1 MPSSKQSRTAA
12 LPAHLQELMRKRLAG
27 KAERADTIP
36 PAERT
41 GAPLLLSFAQQRL
54 WFLHEFQPG
63 GAEYNSALALR
74 LRGPLDV
81 TKLAEAVSALVA
93 RHESLRTTFDEVD
106 GRGVQITHPHQD
118 VTLATARTDE
128 DQLPELLAA
137 EYARPF
143 DLRRGPLFRAT
154 LFELGAQDHVL
165 LLAAHHIVID
175 GWSMGVLGGE
185 LAASYAGETE
195 LPELPIQYADFAVW
209 QRNRLA
215 GEALDKELAH
225 WTARLSGV
233 EPLAL
238 PTDRP
243 RPAVRTTA
251 GARHEFAFPAEVSA
265 RFAELARADETT
277 LYTAIVAAT
286 QLLFARYSGQRDIA
300 IGTVTA
306 GRNRPELAKLV
317 GFFVNTVV
325 LRSTMDEQR
334 SFRELLA
341 AVKDTVLD
349 AFAHDEA
356 PFDRLVDAVGGERDL
371 SRNPLF
377 DVMVLLQNAQ
387 GETPQFAGLEA
398 EPISLTRSTA
408 NFDITAEFEE
418 GPDGLAGV
426 FEYNTD
432 LFEASTIERMTGHLV
447 RLVTEVVA
455 HPDRPLRELSLL
467 SGDERHQLLVEW
479 NDTATE
485 LPTGTVP
492 ALFAEQVR
500 LDPAAVALVTDH
512 GTVTRGELA
521 ERANRLAHRLIALG
535 VRPEQRVSVLVERSV
550 ELAVAELAVLIAG
563 AAYVPLDQRAPA
575 DRLRMVLTEAH
586 AEVLLTDQTWY
597 ATATDVHSGH
607 IELVDGDYTAHS
619 ATPPAVP
626 VDPANLAY
634 VMFTSG
640 STGRPKGVAVC
651 HRDIVALVR
660 EHRFEGGHER
670 VLLHSPSAFD
680 ASTYELW
687 VPLLSGGQTVIAPPG
702 DVDADLIRQMIG
714 ERGVTGMFLT
724 AGLFRLVA
732 QEDPG
737 CFAGARE
744 VWTGGDVVPAAAV
757 RRVLAA
763 CEGLRLSDAYGP
775 TEATTYAT
783 LHQMS
788 TVDSVPDTVP
798 IGRPLDNMRVYVL
811 DAHLNPQPVGIPGE
825 LYLAGEGLARGYL
838 DRPGLT
844 ASSFLADPF
853 GAPGTRMYRTGDTVR
868 WNGNGDL
875 EFLGRAD
882 DQVKLRGFRIEL
894 GEIEAALTAHESVTE
909 AVVVVRTD
917 NGQKRLVA
925 YLVGTDL
932 PDLREHLRAGL
943 PEYMVPSAFVE
954 LPALPLTANG
964 KIDRRALPA
973 PEAEATSR
981 EYVAPVTETERVL
994 AEVWAEVLGVERVGL
1009 RDNFF
1014 SLGGDSILSIQVV
1027 SRARRAGLRLSS
1039 KDVFLHQSIAEL
1051 VSAVPNLAA
1060 AEETPVEIIEGPAP
1074 LTPIQRW
1081 FFAEHGAQPHFSMSM
1096 TLELARDTD
1105 ATALGQAI
1113 EALVRHHD
1121 SLRLRF
1127 ALVDG
1132 QWQQDTVETEP
1143 QPVFR
1148 VVDVSTVDDQQGAMD
1163 AEALTVQTDLHPGSG
1178 PLLGAV
1184 LFTLGQDRA
1193 PQLFLAVHHLVVDGV
1208 SWRILLGDLESG
1220 YRQAKAGQPI
1230 TLDPVSTPFTHWSH
1244 KLIEHVTAGGL
1255 DADLAYWTGQL
1266 GAVEADLPIDRP
1278 GANTVASTKSVSVR
1292 LDEATTRALL
1302 QDVPEVYR
1310 TQVNDVLLSALG
1322 HVLAEWSG
1330 RSGALLAMEGHGREE
1345 ILDGIDLSRSVG
1357 WFTSQFPLAL
1367 TLPAEH
1373 DWGVVLKSVKEQLR
1387 AVPHRGLS
1395 YGALRYL
1402 TPDSPLADG
1411 PTPRISFN
1419 YHGQWDSGTANPQH
1433 LVQGRATPLGRDQA
1447 AEETRTHLI
1456 DIAGLVDGGELEL
1469 TWLYSANVHEE
1480 RTIRDLAERMM
1491 DALRGITEHC
1501 ATPGAG
1507 GRTPSDFPL
1516 AGLDQSTVDRLAGD
1530 GREVEDVYPLTPLQA
1545 GMLFHSLVDADRGA
1559 YFDQAR
1565 MDLAG
1570 VTDVDAL
1577 ARAWQLVVDRTP
1589 ILRSALVWEGVPQPL
1604 QVVHRQVPL
1613 PIARHDLRALSEV
1626 DRARELDRIVA
1637 ADRAA
1642 AIDLTAPPLLR
1653 LTLARTGAD
1662 EVVLVWSFHH
1672 ILLDGWSLGQVFAEV
1687 CTQYAGQITGA
1698 APELPARRPFR
1709 DYLQWLDQQDPA
1721 AAEAHWRSVLA
1732 GFTSPT
1738 PLPVDRQPG
1747 PNHAAESAELLELE
1761 LSAEQSATL
1770 SALAKAN
1777 GLTVNTLVQGAWALL
1792 LSRYSGQRD
1801 IVFGTTVSGRP
1812 AELPGVESMVGL
1824 FINTV
1829 PTRVDVHSGQDLLSW
1844 LRALQAGQT
1853 ESRRFDF
1860 VSLAQLRSYSDLPGG
1875 STLFDSIVV
1884 FENYPFDDKAVD
1896 ETGLRIRSVKAVDT
1910 TSFPLTL
1917 SAYLLDRLKFEL
1929 SYDPQLFDPAT
1940 AKDIADR
1947 LALLLTEFGS
1957 APDRPVGQVPWLT
1970 EQERTTTLRRWND
1983 TALVTN
1989 GQLYPESFQTR
2000 AEEFPGRTALVFGDT
2015 RYTFA
2020 ELNARANRLAHHLI
2034 GLGAGPERL
2043 VALRMSRTAEF
2054 VVALLA
2060 VLKTGAA
2067 YLPVDPDQP
2076 VDRIEFLLSD
2086 ANPVLVLTDDLL
2098 AATDLTG
2105 RPETDPGVRI
2115 DPASPAY
2122 VIYTS
2127 GSTGRPKGVLI
2138 EHRQL
2143 ANLLHDHAAEL
2154 FYPETGGQP
2163 ARIALTAVFS
2173 FDTSWEGLLGM
2184 ACGHELHL
2192 IDEDTRLD
2200 PRALVDYVAANRID
2214 FLDLTPSYVQQLLP
2228 AGLLTDPRHRPRVLM
2243 LGGEATGA
2251 ALWRELAAA
2260 PETTSYNYYGPTEC
2274 AVDAVYCRL
2283 DAAAGPVIGRPGRN
2297 LQAYVLDSGLN
2308 PVPVGV
2314 PGELYVAGEQV
2325 ARGYLNRPGLT
2336 ADRFVANPFG
2346 APGSRMYA
2354 TGDRV
2359 RWTADGLLDYLGRT
2373 DDQIKIRGFR
2383 IEPGEI
2389 ESVLAGA
2396 DWAAEVAVVA
2406 RENRLVAYLVPAE
2419 RARIP
2424 SVTDLRAFVGA
2435 RLPDYMVPAAFVT
2448 LDALPLTRNGKLDR
2462 RALPAPEYTAAEH
2475 VAPRTENERQVAE
2488 IWAEVLGLPKVG
2500 VTDNFFELG
2509 GDSILSI
2516 RVISR
2521 LRALFGPEVAPR
2533 AVFTSP
2539 TVADLVRVLPTDGS
2553 TVDSG
2558 IPVQPRDGALPLSFA
2573 QQRLWFLDQFEPG
2586 GLEYLS
2592 PIVLRLTGELD
2603 TDRLRAALT
2612 RLVERHEPLRTTYTT
2627 VDGQGRQLIQPPHQ
2641 VDLPVVDLDP
2651 ADLDAALLAE
2661 AGTPFDLAAGPVLR
2675 ARLYRLGRQEHVL
2688 LVLVHHIATDGWSTG
2703 VLTAELDAA
2712 YTGAELPP
2720 LPVQYADFAAWQ
2732 REQLTGEVLQSQL
2745 DFWRSRLDGVEPLNL
2760 PTDRPRP
2767 PVQTRN
2773 GAYAE
2778 RLLPAE
2784 VTGTLTGLGRQHGG
2798 TLFTTLVAATQLL
2811 LHRWSG
2817 QSDIALGTVTSGREQ
2832 AELDRLV
2839 GFFVNTVVLRSTV
2852 DGRESVTGFLGQ
2864 VRDTVLD
2871 AFAHQDL
2878 PFERVV
2884 DELQPARDTSRT
2896 PLCQAMIVL
2905 QNTPDQQP
2913 RLGELAVTEL
2923 PMPVVAAS
2931 FDLLFQFVATPEGLH
2946 LAVNYNTDLF
2956 DPATADR
2963 LAEHLGRLLTALG
2976 RDTEARLADLP
2987 LLGPAERRRIL
2998 TEWNNTGQE
3007 AATDTIPD
3015 RFAAQV
3021 WANPQATAVIAGA
3034 DRLSYATLDT
3044 RANRLAQRLRTAGVG
3059 VETPVALLMDR
3070 SADLVV
3076 AVLAVL
3082 KAGGAYVPLDTRAP
3096 QDRLR
3101 TILAATGA
3109 PVLIT
3114 DGGWEKTGHAVH
3126 SGQILRA
3133 DQPGEVPLRAA
3144 PIVHPDNLAYAM
3156 HTSGSTGVPKGVAIR
3171 HRDVVA
3177 LAADRRFQDGHE
3189 RVLLH
3194 SPTAFD
3200 ASTYE
3205 LWVPLLNGGTVV
3217 VAAPGD
3223 VDAAAIRDYQVTGL
3237 WLTAGLFRLAAQEDP
3252 GCFTGVREVWTGGD
3266 VVPAEAVRRVL
3277 AACPGL
3283 TVVDGYGPTET
3294 TTFATTHRMSTVDS
3308 VPPVIPIGGPLD
3320 GMRAYVLDAQLQ
3332 PVPVGVPGQLHL
3344 AGAGLARGYL
3354 NRPGQTAEVFLAN
3367 PFGEPG
3373 SRMYA
3378 TGDQVRWLPDGVL
3391 QFLGRIDNQVKLRG
3405 FRIELGEIEAA
3416 LLRHEQISEALV
3428 EVRTD
3433 QGRKR
3438 LVAYTVGSADDL
3450 RPFLAGQLPDYM
3462 VPAAFVALERF
3473 PVTANGKVDRRAL
3486 PAPDIEATGRIAPR
3500 TPVERQ
3506 LAAVWAEV
3514 LGVAEV
3520 GVTDNF
3526 FGLGGDSILSI
3537 QVVSRARQA
3546 GLRLS
3551 SKDIFLHQTIAEL
3564 APVVR
3569 TEDTARTRVELTGP
3583 SALGPIQRWFFTTEP
3598 AHRHH
3603 FTMSM
3608 HLELAPDTDPAAL
3621 RAALT
3626 AVVEHHEALRIRFS
3640 EHNGEWRQDVGESGE
3655 FFSSHDPATLA
3666 EAAAEAQANFDLE
3679 RGPLFRALLFG
3690 ADRLF
3695 LVVHHLVM
3703 DGVSWR
3709 VLLGDLD
3716 TAYRQAVAGQPIR
3729 LDPVGTGFREWTH
3742 LLAEHTAGGGFDA
3755 DLAHWTALSTVDAE
3769 LPVDRDGENTTESTR
3784 TVSVQLDRATT
3795 DALLHQVPD
3804 VYRTQVNDVLLS
3816 ALGAAL
3822 TGWTGRDR
3830 VLVALEGHGREE
3842 ILDGV
3847 DLSRTVGWF
3856 TTQFPVPLGADGD
3869 WGRVLKTVKERLR
3882 AVPHRGLSYEALR
3895 RLRADSPLAADPDP
3909 LISFNYHGQFEVAG
3923 AGDGLVRGQG
3933 ESLGSDSAP
3942 ESARAYLVDV
3952 VGAVTGGE
3960 LHLSWQYSANIHQEQ
3975 TIRAVAERM
3984 TAALQEIVAHC
3995 ATPGAGGRT
4004 PSDFPLAGLDQSTVD
4019 RLAGDGR
4026 EVEDI
4031 YPLTPLQAG
4040 MLFHSLVDTE
4050 GGAYVDQAR
4059 LRLTGVSD
4067 PRALGQAW
4075 QRVVDRTPVLRS
4087 HLEWQGLDQPVQV
4100 VHRRIELPVEY
4111 FDWRALSEEDT
4122 RTELDRLLAEDLAAG
4137 VDVTKAPLLRLMIAR
4152 LGADEVLLVWTSHHV
4167 LLDGWSTSAVFAEV
4181 SEQYA
4186 AITGGREPELSP
4198 RRPFREYL
4206 QWLAGQDLAAA
4217 EEFWRQALSGVDSAT
4232 ALPFDRQPLEAH
4244 RAEST
4249 GELAHHL
4256 STEESARLHEV
4267 AKRNGLTVNT
4277 LVQGVWA
4284 LLLSRHSGQRDIVF
4298 GSIVSGRPAEL
4309 PGVESMVGMFINTV
4323 PTRVRVAPERPL
4335 LPWLRELQA
4344 EQSEARRFDFVS
4356 LNQVQ
4361 GWSEIQGNLFD
4372 SIVVFENYPLGD
4384 DSLDGAPKVGQ
4395 VDMVD
4400 TTTLPLALAA
4410 FLDERLRLE
4419 LSYDP
4424 RLFDEATV
4432 RRLLDQTAL
4441 LLTELAARPERTLA
4455 ELPWLST
4462 QDRQLVLREWN
4473 DTAGELPSAT
4483 FPAMFEAQVRRTPQ
4497 DLALVSGDTRITF
4510 DELNTRANRLARQLV
4525 VQGAGPERIVA
4536 VALPRTADLVVAVL
4550 AVWKAGAVYLP
4561 VDPQLPPE
4569 RIDTLLADA
4578 RPAVTLTE
4586 QLYHSAEFTAATA
4599 IQDGHDLDS
4608 PLRMDNAAYV
4618 IYTSGSTGRPKGV
4631 SVEHHSLV
4639 NLLLNHRADFVAAAG
4654 GRLRVATTAVFSFDT
4669 SLEGLVLLAD
4679 GHELHLVADEVRLDP
4694 RALVDYVRTERIDF
4708 LDLTPSYVQQLIPA
4722 GLLAGKHKPKV
4733 LMLGGEALGE
4743 ALWTELSGAETAGY
4757 NFYGPTECTVDA
4769 LSCKVEGE
4777 RPVIG
4782 RPLRNLQAYV
4792 LDPALQPV
4800 PVGVAGQLYL
4810 AGEQVARGYLHRPGL
4825 TADRF
4830 LANPFGGP
4838 GSRMYATGD
4847 LVRWRADGNIEF
4859 LGRTDE
4865 QVKIRGFR
4873 IEPGEIE
4880 AALTALPAVTAAAV
4894 IAREDQPG
4902 VQRLVAYLVG
4912 QEVPAAELRAEL
4924 GRTLPEY
4931 MVPAAFVNL
4940 DALPLTRNGKLDRRA
4955 LPAPEYTS
4963 ADTEYLAPRT
4973 ATEAAIARVWA
4984 EVLGAERVG
4993 ARDNFFEL
5001 GGDSI
5006 LSIKAVS
5013 RLGAELGTDVSP
5025 RLVFSHP
5032 TVERL
5037 AAVVGTETRERIPA
5051 VPRTGAL
5058 PLSFAQQRLWFL
5070 DEFEP
5075 DSAAYISPTALSL
5088 DGELDLPALRTAL
5101 TGLIGRHE
5109 SLRTTFSSVDGRGVQ
5124 VVHEPAEAELDL
5136 VDLTA
5141 DPDALTALLQ
5151 QEAARPF
5158 NLRHGPLLRAKLF
5171 RLAADRH
5178 VLSLMLHHIVTD
5190 GWSTGVLLGELGEL
5204 YRAAVLGEQPE
5215 LPALPI
5221 QYADFAVWE
5230 RANLAGAA
5238 LTEQLTYWQSTLDG
5252 AVPLELP
5259 TDRPRPPVRTSTG
5272 AEHELA
5278 IPVEVTSAL
5287 RELGRTHGGT
5297 LFTTLL
5303 AATQLVLHRWS
5314 GQDDISVG
5322 TVVSGRERP
5331 ELERLIGFFVNT
5343 LVLRSTV
5350 DGQRSFTE
5358 FLGQVR
5364 ETVLGAFAHQEVPF
5378 ERVVDH
5384 LQPER
5389 DTSRT
5394 PLFQAMV
5401 VLQNT
5406 PHSGIDLPGL
5416 AVDNVPLPLVNASF
5430 DLTVEFV
5437 EHEGGLHTAIT
5448 YNADLFDPG
5457 TIARFGEHL
5466 GVLLAG
5472 IAEDPARPVAELP
5485 LLSEAERDRLRWDWN
5500 DTDHPV
5506 APATLAELIEVQV
5519 QRTPDA
5525 PAVISPQGTVSF
5537 AELNARANRLARFL
5551 VQRGAGPE
5559 RIVALALPRSAEII
5573 MAELAV
5579 LKAGAAFLPVDP
5591 AYPAE
5596 RIEFML
5602 ADADPVLVI
5611 DEDFLAAT
5619 QSTVDACPAA
5629 NLPNTVALS
5638 NAAYVIYTSGSTGK
5652 PKGVLVSHRG
5662 LAGFSAAEI
5671 DRFEVRPG
5679 DRVLEFASPSFDASV
5694 LELCLA
5700 LPAGAALVVP
5710 PPGPLLG
5717 QQLADV
5723 LREQRVTHA
5732 LIPPAALA
5740 TVPEA
5745 ELPELRTLVVGGDAC
5760 SADLVA
5766 RWAPGRRMINAYGP
5780 TESTVVATWSEPL
5793 VPGGIPPIGKPI
5805 WNTRVHVLDQ
5815 RLREVPI
5822 GVPGELYVAG
5832 DGLARGYLNRAG
5844 LTADR
5849 FLANPFGPIG
5859 SRMYRTGDVVRWT
5872 ADGQLEFIG
5881 RADDQVKIRGFR
5893 IELGEVESVLLRHPY
5908 LAEAVAEVHVDGSRK
5923 RLVAYVV
5930 PAGGQVSALELREF
5944 AAATLPDYMVPSS
5957 ITVLDRLPLSPNG
5970 KVDRKALPAPEY
5982 APELTAAYR
5991 APETPAEKAL
6001 AEIWA
6006 EVLGLARVGTSDNFF
6021 ELGGDSILTIQVV
6034 SRAHKAGYAFT
6045 TKDLFGNQTIG
6056 ALAKVAT
6063 EIEAGQAGQ
6072 APAVGAVPLT
6082 PIQDWFFG
6090 AYQANPHHFNQSAL
6104 VELDHTADPAALD
6117 NALQALVEHH
6127 DALRMLFEQVD
6138 GQWHQYNPPFTPG
6151 EILRRHDLSTVDPSE
6166 RRAAMERVADEVHA
6180 SFNLGE
6186 SPQLKAVLFDC
6197 GPARPHLFLA
6207 VHHAVV
6213 DGVSWRVLLDD
6224 LETAYQQAARGA
6236 KVDLGPRS
6244 TSFRDWAIRLSEH
6257 VASGGLDHQLTHW
6270 TKALDG
6276 APLPV
6281 DHQDRPVAE
6290 PGTVSVELSR
6300 PDTEAL
6306 LFAAPTVYR
6315 TRINDVLL
6323 TALAWAISRWTGS
6336 ERVSI
6341 DLEGHGREEIL
6352 DGVDLSRTVGWFTT
6366 MFPVGLEVPATGETN
6381 WRTLIKSVRRQ
6392 LRAVPDNGFGF
6403 GALRHLGSPEVRAQL
6418 AADDRKPQI
6427 VFNYLGQWDS
6437 AVRGEAEEGLY
6448 HTAHGSI
6455 GQEEDHANQG
6465 EHLLEVVGAA
6475 GGGQLRFA
6483 WHYRPDRH
6491 DQSTVERVAA
6501 DFQAALEHIA
6511 RDCGGKQ

>member
-27 KAERADTIP
+27 KAQRTDTIP

-41 GAPLLLSFAQQRL
+41 GDPLPLSFAQQRL

-74 LRGPLDV
+74 LRGALDV
-81 TKLAEAVSALVA
+81 TALADAVAALVA

-118 VTLATARTDE
+118 IALATAVTSE
-128 DQLPELLAA
+128 AELPELLAA

-143 DLRRGPLFRAT
+143 DLRRGPLFRAA

-165 LLAAHHIVID
+165 LLAAHHIIID

-185 LAASYAGETE
+185 LAARYAGQTE

-209 QRNRLA
+209 QRDRLT
-215 GEALDKELAH
+215 GDALDQQLAH
-225 WTARLSGV
+225 WTEQLKGI

-243 RPAVRTTA
+243 RPAVRGSA
-251 GARHEFAFPAEVSA
+251 GARHEFAFPAEVSTKL
-265 RFAELARADETT
+265 AELARADETT

-325 LRSTMDEQR
+325 LRSTVDDNR

-387 GETPQFAGLEA
+387 GEAPVFPGLRA
-398 EPISLTRSTA
+398 EPISLTRDTA

-418 GPDGLAGV
+418 SPDGLAGV

-432 LFEASTIERMTGHLV
+432 LFDAATIERMTGHLV
-447 RLVTEVVA
+447 RLVAEVVT
-455 HPDRPLRELSLL
+455 HPDRPLTELSLL
-467 SGDERHQLLVEW
+467 SEQERHQVLVEW
-479 NDTATE
+479 NTTDTD

-492 ALFAEQVR
+492 ARFAEQVR
-500 LDPAAVALVTDH
+500 QNPAATALITEH
-512 GTVTRGELA
+512 GPVTRGELA
-521 ERANRLAHRLIALG
+521 DRANRLAHHLIALG
-535 VRPEQRVSVLVERSV
+535 VRPEQRVGVLIERSAD
-550 ELAVAELAVLIAG
+550 LAVAELAVLTAG

-575 DRLRMVLTEAH
+575 DRLRMVLAEAG
-586 AEVLLTDQTWY
+586 ARILLTDQTWQ
-597 ATATDVHSGH
+597 ATAAEVHSGL
-607 IELVDGDYTAHS
+607 IELVDADHS
-619 ATPPAVP
+619 ALSTQPPAVAI
-626 VDPANLAY
+626 DPANLAY

-651 HRDIVALVR
+651 HRDIVALAH
-660 EHRFEGGHER
+660 EHRFGPGHQR

-687 VPLLSGGQTVIAPPG
+687 VPLLAGGQTVIAPPG
-702 DVDADLIRQMIG
+702 DVDADLIRRMIT
-714 ERGVTGMFLT
+714 EHGVTGLFLT
-724 AGLFRLVA
+724 SGLFRLAA

-744 VWTGGDVVPAAAV
+744 VWTGGDIVPAAAV
-757 RRVLAA
+757 RRVLGA
-763 CEGLRLSDAYGP
+763 CAGLLLSDVYGP
-775 TEATTYAT
+775 TETTTYAT
-783 LHQMS
+783 QHSMS

-798 IGRPLDNMRVYVL
+798 IGRPLDNMRAYVL
-811 DAHLNPQPVGIPGE
+811 DRNLKPQPVGIPGE
-825 LYLAGEGLARGYL
+825 LYLAGAGLARGYL

-844 ASSFLADPF
+844 ASSFLPDPF
-853 GAPGTRMYRTGDTVR
+853 GLAGTRMYRTGDTVR
-868 WNGNGDL
+868 WNGAGNL

-882 DQVKLRGFRIEL
+882 DQVKIRGFRIEL

-909 AVVVVRTD
+909 AVVLARTD

-925 YLVGTDL
+925 YVVGTDI

-943 PEYMVPSAFVE
+943 PEYMVPSAFLALAE
-954 LPALPLTANG
+954 LPLTANG

-973 PEAEATSR
+973 PEAEAETG
-981 EYVAPVTETERVL
+981 EYVAPATETEQAL
-994 AEVWAEVLGVERVGL
+994 AAVWAEVLGVERVGL

-1027 SRARRAGLRLSS
+1027 SRARKAGLRLTS

-1051 VSAVPNLAA
+1051 VSAVPDLAT
-1060 AEETPVEIIEGPAP
+1060 AEQAPVEIIEGPAP

-1081 FFAEHGAQPHFSMSM
+1081 FFTEHGAQPHFSMSM
-1096 TLELARDTD
+1096 TLELAADTD
-1105 ATALGQAI
+1105 ATALGQAV
-1113 EALVRHHD
+1113 ETLVTHHD

-1127 ALVDG
+1127 TQVDG
-1132 QWQQDTVETEP
+1132 QWSQDSAESEP
-1143 QPVFR
+1143 QPVLR
-1148 VVDVSTVDDQQGAMD
+1148 VVDLSTVEDQQAVMN
-1163 AEALTVQTDLHPGSG
+1163 AEALAVQTDLHPGSG
-1178 PLLGAV
+1178 PLIGAILFQLGP
-1184 LFTLGQDRA
+1184 DRA

-1220 YRQAKAGQPI
+1220 YRQAKAGQDI
-1230 TLDPVSTPFTHWSH
+1230 TLEPVSTPFTHWSH
-1244 KLIEHVTAGGL
+1244 KLIEHVEAGGL
-1255 DADLAYWTGQL
+1255 DADLAYWTTRT
-1266 GAVEADLPIDRP
+1266 GAVPADLPIDHP
-1278 GANTVASTKSVSVR
+1278 GANTVASTRSVTAR

-1330 RSGALLAMEGHGREE
+1330 QSGALVAMEGHGREE
-1345 ILDGIDLSRSVG
+1345 ILDGIDLSRTVG

-1367 TLPAEH
+1367 TMPS
-1373 DWGVVLKSVKEQLR
+1373 DMGWGSILKSVKEQLR

-1402 TPDSPLADG
+1402 TPDSPLQHG
-1411 PTPRISFN
+1411 PAPRISFN
-1419 YHGQWDSGTANPQH
+1419 YHGQWDSGSANPDT
-1433 LVQGRATPLGRDQA
+1433 LVRGRGIPLGQDQA

-1469 TWLYSANVHEE
+1469 TWLYSANVHNE
-1480 RTIRDLAERMM
+1480 RTISDLAEMLM
-1491 DALRGITEHC
+1491 DTLREITEHC
-1501 ATPGAG
+1501 ATPGTG

-1516 AGLDQSTVDRLAGD
+1516 AGIDQSTVDRLVGD
-1530 GREVEDVYPLTPLQA
+1530 GREVEDLYPLTPLQA

-1565 MDLAG
+1565 MDLSG
-1570 VTDVDAL
+1570 VTDVNAL
-1577 ARAWQLVVDRTP
+1577 ANAWQLVVDRTP

-1604 QVVHRQVPL
+1604 QVVRRHVHL
-1613 PIARHDLRALSEV
+1613 PVAQYDLRALSEV
-1626 DRARELDRIVA
+1626 DRATELDRIVA

-1642 AIDLTAPPLLR
+1642 VIDLTAPPLLR
-1653 LTLARTGAD
+1653 LTLVRTGAD

-1687 CTQYAGQITGA
+1687 CAQYAAQLTGTPPNLA
-1698 APELPARRPFR
+1698 TRRPFR
-1709 DYLQWLDQQDPA
+1709 DYLQWLDRQDPA
-1721 AAEAHWRSVLA
+1721 AAEAHWRTVLA

-1738 PLPVDRQPG
+1738 PLPADHQPG
-1747 PNHAAESAELLELE
+1747 PNHAAESADMVALE
-1761 LSAEQSATL
+1761 LSAEQSTQL
-1770 SALAKAN
+1770 SKLAKAN

-1812 AELPGVESMVGL
+1812 AELPGVETMVGL

-1829 PTRVDVHSGQDLLSW
+1829 PTRVEVQSGQSLLSW
-1844 LRALQAGQT
+1844 LRDLQTGQT

-1896 ETGLRIRSVKAVDT
+1896 ETGLRIREVKAVDT

-1929 SYDPQLFDPAT
+1929 SYDPQLFEPGT
-1940 AKDIADR
+1940 ARDIADR
-1947 LALLLTEFGS
+1947 LALLLTEF
-1957 APDRPVGQVPWLT
+1957 AADPARPLGRIPWLT
-1970 EQERTTTLRRWND
+1970 EQDRATTLTRWNN
-1983 TALVTN
+1983 TALATN
-1989 GQLYPESFQTR
+1989 GLLYPETFQTR
-2000 AEEFPGRTALVFGDT
+2000 AAQFPDRTALVFGDT
-2015 RYTFA
+2015 SFTFA

-2034 GLGAGPERL
+2034 GLGAAPERL
-2043 VALRMSRTAEF
+2043 VALRMRRSAEF
-2054 VVALLA
+2054 VIALLA

-2076 VDRIEFLLSD
+2076 ADRIDFLLGD

-2098 AATDLTG
+2098 AATDLSG
-2105 RPETDPGVRI
+2105 QPDTDPTVRI

-2143 ANLLHDHAAEL
+2143 ANLLHNHANEL
-2154 FYPETGGQP
+2154 FHPETGP
-2163 ARIALTAVFS
+2163 ARLALTAVFS

-2192 IDEDTRLD
+2192 IADETRLD
-2200 PRALVDYVAANRID
+2200 PKALVDYVAGNRID
-2214 FLDLTPSYVQQLLP
+2214 FLDLTPSYAQQLIP
-2228 AGLLTDPRHRPRVLM
+2228 AGLLTDPRHRPRILM
-2243 LGGEATGA
+2243 LGGEGTSP
-2251 ALWRELAAA
+2251 ALWRELATA
-2260 PETTSYNYYGPTEC
+2260 PDTTSYNYYGPTEC
-2274 AVDAVYCRL
+2274 VVDAVYCRI
-2283 DAAAGPVIGRPGRN
+2283 DESPRPVIGRPLHN
-2297 LQAYVLDSGLN
+2297 LQAYVLDADLQ
-2308 PVPVGV
+2308 PVPAGV
-2314 PGELYVAGEQV
+2314 PGELYLAGEQV

-2336 ADRFVANPFG
+2336 ADRFLANPFG

-2359 RWTADGLLDYLGRT
+2359 RWTANGLLDFLGRV

-2389 ESVLAGA
+2389 EAVLASA
-2396 DWAAEVAVVA
+2396 DWAAEVAVIA

-2419 RARIP
+2419 HALVPAIAE
-2424 SVTDLRAFVGA
+2424 LRAFVGS

-2462 RALPAPEYTAAEH
+2462 RALPAPEYTTAEQ
-2475 VAPRTENERQVAE
+2475 VAPRTEAERQVAE
-2488 IWAEVLGLPKVG
+2488 VWAEVLGLPTVG

-2539 TVADLVRVLPTDGS
+2539 TVADLARILPAAQS
-2553 TVDSG
+2553 TVDLT

-2592 PIVLRLTGELD
+2592 PTVLRLTGDLD
-2603 TDRLRAALT
+2603 TNRLREALT
-2612 RLVERHEPLRTTYTT
+2612 HLVARHEPLRTTYTT
-2627 VDGQGRQLIQPPHQ
+2627 VDGQGRQLIQPPHP
-2641 VDLPVVDLDP
+2641 VDLPITDLAP

-2661 AGTPFDLAAGPVLR
+2661 AGTPFDLATGPVLR
-2675 ARLYRLGRQEHVL
+2675 ARLYRLAPAEHVL
-2688 LVLVHHIATDGWSTG
+2688 LILVHHIATDGWSAG
-2703 VLTAELDAA
+2703 VLTAELNAV
-2712 YTGAELPP
+2712 YTGAQLPP

-2732 REQLTGEVLQSQL
+2732 REQLTGDLLQTQV
-2745 DFWRSRLDGVEPLNL
+2745 DYWRTRLDALEPLNL

-2773 GAYAE
+2773 GAFVE
-2778 RLLPAE
+2778 RVLP
-2784 VTGTLTGLGRQHGG
+2784 TGIAHTLTALGRQHGG

-2817 QSDIALGTVTSGREQ
+2817 QPDIALGTVTSGREQ

-2852 DGRESVTGFLGQ
+2852 DGRDSVTGFLGQ
-2864 VRDTVLD
+2864 VRDTVLN

-2884 DELQPARDTSRT
+2884 EELQPERDTSRT
-2896 PLCQAMIVL
+2896 PLFQAMIVL

-2913 RLGELAVTEL
+2913 GLGDLAVEEL
-2923 PMPVVAAS
+2923 PMPVVAAT
-2931 FDLLFQFVATPEGLH
+2931 FDLLFQFVDTPHGLH

-2956 DPATADR
+2956 DRGTAER
-2963 LAEHLGRLLTALG
+2963 LAEHLGSLLDALG
-2976 RDTEARLADLP
+2976 RDPEQRLADLP
-2987 LLGPAERRRIL
+2987 LLGPAERHRIL
-2998 TEWNNTGQE
+2998 TEWNNTGPDGE
-3007 AATDTIPD
+3007 TDTVPD

-3021 WANPQATAVIAGA
+3021 WATPQATAVIAGA
-3034 DRLSYATLDT
+3034 DRLSYAALDT
-3044 RANRLAQRLRTAGVG
+3044 RANRLAQRLRAAGVG
-3059 VETPVALLMDR
+3059 TEAPVALLMDR

-3076 AVLAVL
+3076 AVLAIL
-3082 KAGGAYVPLDTRAP
+3082 KAGAAYVPLDVRAP

-3101 TILAATGA
+3101 AILAATGA
-3109 PVLIT
+3109 QVLIT
-3114 DGGWEKTGHAVH
+3114 DGGWEKSGHAVH

-3133 DQPGEVPLRAA
+3133 DQPGDTPLRAA
-3144 PIVHPDNLAYAM
+3144 PVVTPENLAYLM
-3156 HTSGSTGVPKGVAIR
+3156 HTSGSTGEPKGVAIR

-3177 LAADRRFQDGHE
+3177 LAADRRFRHGHQ

-3223 VDAAAIRDYQVTGL
+3223 VDAAAIRGYDITGL

-3266 VVPAEAVRRVL
+3266 VVPAESVRRVL
-3277 AACPGL
+3277 AACPDL

-3294 TTFATTHRMSTVDS
+3294 TTFASTHRMSTVDS
-3308 VPPVIPIGGPLD
+3308 VPPVIPIGRPLD

-3332 PVPVGVPGQLHL
+3332 PVPVGVPGELHL
-3344 AGAGLARGYL
+3344 AGAGLARGYQ
-3354 NRPGQTAEVFLAN
+3354 NRPGQTANAFLAN
-3367 PFGEPG
+3367 PFGPPG
-3373 SRMYA
+3373 DRMYA
-3378 TGDQVRWLPDGVL
+3378 TGDQVRWLPDGSL

-3416 LLRHEQISEALV
+3416 LLRHPEISEALV
-3428 EVRTD
+3428 QVRTD
-3433 QGRKR
+3433 HGRKR
-3438 LVAYTVGSADDL
+3438 LAAYLVGTATPDAL
-3450 RPFLAGQLPDYM
+3450 RPFLAEQLPDYM
-3462 VPAAFVALERF
+3462 IPAAFVTLDRF
-3473 PVTANGKVDRRAL
+3473 PVTANGKLDRRAL
-3486 PAPDIEATGRIAPR
+3486 PAPEAETTGRIAPR
-3500 TPVERQ
+3500 TPVETQ

-3514 LGVAEV
+3514 LGVPEV
-3520 GVTDNF
+3520 GITDNF

-3546 GLRLS
+3546 GLRLT
-3551 SKDIFLHQTIAEL
+3551 SKDIFLHQTIADL
-3564 APVVR
+3564 APVVG
-3569 TEDTARTRVELTGP
+3569 TEEIARTRVELIGP
-3583 SALGPIQRWFFTTEP
+3583 SALGPIQRWFFSTEP

-3608 HLELAPDTDPAAL
+3608 HLELAAGADPAAL
-3621 RAALT
+3621 RTALT
-3626 AVVEHHEALRIRFS
+3626 AVLAQHEALRIRFS
-3640 EHNGEWRQDVGESGE
+3640 EQDGEWRQDAHEPGE
-3655 FFSSHDPATLA
+3655 FFSQHDPATLT
-3666 EAAAEAQANFDLE
+3666 EAATEAQAGLDLE
-3679 RGPLFRALLFG
+3679 HGPLFRALLFG
-3690 ADRLF
+3690 TERLF

-3716 TAYRQAVAGQPIR
+3716 TAYRQAIAGQPIQ

-3742 LLAEHTAGGGFDA
+3742 LLAEHTTAGGFDA
-3755 DLAHWTALSTVDAE
+3755 DLDHWTGLSTVEHAE
-3769 LPVDRDGENTTESTR
+3769 LPVDLDGANTAESTR
-3784 TVSVQLDRATT
+3784 TVSVQLDRTST
-3795 DALLHQVPD
+3795 DALLHQVPE

-3822 TGWTGRDR
+3822 TDWTGRDR

-3847 DLSRTVGWF
+3847 DLSRTIGWF
-3856 TTQFPVPLGADGD
+3856 TTQFPVALGADGD
-3869 WGRVLKTVKERLR
+3869 WGSVLKTVKERLR

-3895 RLRADSPLAADPDP
+3895 RLTADSPLATDPDP
-3909 LISFNYHGQFEVAG
+3909 LISFNYHGQFEVGSAG
-3923 AGDGLVRGQG
+3923 EGLIRGQG
-3933 ESLGSDSAP
+3933 ESLGSDNAP
-3942 ESARAYLVDV
+3942 GSARPYLIDV

-3960 LHLSWQYSANIHQEQ
+3960 LHLSWQYSANRHREQ
-3975 TIRAVAERM
+3975 TIRALAERM
-3984 TAALQEIVAHC
+3984 TTALREIVLHC
-3995 ATPGAGGRT
+3995 ATSQAGGRT
-4004 PSDFPLAGLDQSTVD
+4004 PSDFPLARLDQSTVD

-4026 EVEDI
+4026 AVEDI

-4059 LRLTGVSD
+4059 LRLTGVRD
-4067 PRALGQAW
+4067 PRALGLAW
-4075 QRVVDRTPVLRS
+4075 QRVVDRTPVLRG

-4100 VHRRIELPVEY
+4100 VHRRIDLPVEY

-4122 RTELDRLLAEDLAAG
+4122 RTELDRVLAADLAEG
-4137 VDVTKAPLLRLMIAR
+4137 IDVTTAPLLRLKIAQ
-4152 LGADEVLLVWTSHHV
+4152 LGEDEVLLVWTSHHV
-4167 LLDGWSTSAVFAEV
+4167 LLDGWSTSQVFAEV

-4186 AITGGREPELSP
+4186 AITAHRTPDLP
-4198 RRPFREYL
+4198 LRRPFREYL
-4206 QWLAGQDLAAA
+4206 HWLDRQDLTAA
-4217 EEFWRQALSGVDSAT
+4217 EGFWRQALSGVDSAT
-4232 ALPFDRQPLEAH
+4232 ALPFDRQPREAH

-4249 GELAHHL
+4249 GELGHHL
-4256 STEESARLHEV
+4256 TVEQSARLHEV

-4284 LLLSRHSGQRDIVF
+4284 LLLSRHSGQSDIVF

-4323 PTRVRVAPERPL
+4323 PTRVRVQPDRPL

-4424 RLFDEATV
+4424 RLFDADTV

-4462 QDRQLVLREWN
+4462 VDRQRVLIDWN
-4473 DTAGELPSAT
+4473 DTAGELPAAT
-4483 FPAMFEAQVRRTPQ
+4483 YPAMFEAQVRRTPQ
-4497 DLALVSGDTRITF
+4497 DLALVFGDTRCTF

-4561 VDPQLPPE
+4561 VDPQLPAE
-4569 RIDTLLADA
+4569 RIETLLADA
-4578 RPAVTLTE
+4578 RPAVTLTAE
-4586 QLYHSAEFTAATA
+4586 LYHSAEFTAATA
-4599 IQDGHDLDS
+4599 IQDGHDLDR
-4608 PLRMDNAAYV
+4608 PLRMDNSAYV

-4639 NLLLNHRADFVAAAG
+4639 NLLLNHRNDFVATAG
-4654 GRLRVATTAVFSFDT
+4654 GKLRVATTAVFSFDT

-4679 GHELHLVADEVRLDP
+4679 GHELHLIADEVRLDP
-4694 RALVDYVRTERIDF
+4694 RALVEYVQAQRIDF

-4722 GLLAGKHKPKV
+4722 GLLDGAHRPKV

-4743 ALWTELSGAETAGY
+4743 SLWTELSNSETVSY

-4769 LSCKVEGE
+4769 LSCKVDGD

-4792 LDPALQPV
+4792 LDPALRPV
-4800 PVGVAGQLYL
+4800 PVGVAGELYL

-4825 TADRF
+4825 TADKF
-4830 LANPFGGP
+4830 LANPFGAP

-4847 LVRWRADGNIEF
+4847 LVRWRSDGSIEF

-4880 AALTALPAVTAAAV
+4880 AALTALPGMTAAAV

-4902 VQRLVAYLVG
+4902 VHRLVAYLVRDN
-4912 QEVPAAELRAEL
+4912 ENTDLRAEL
-4924 GRTLPEY
+4924 GRVLPEY
-4931 MVPAAFVNL
+4931 MVPAAFVTL

-4963 ADTEYLAPRT
+4963 TAAGYRAPRT
-4973 ATEAAIARVWA
+4973 AAEQAVAQVWA
-4984 EVLGAERVG
+4984 EVLGLDRVG
-4993 ARDNFFEL
+4993 ALDNFFEL

-5006 LSIKAVS
+5006 LSIKVVS
-5013 RLGAELGTDVSP
+5013 KLRAALGVDVSP

-5032 TVERL
+5032 TLAQL
-5037 AAVVGTETRERIPA
+5037 AAAIGSETTAAIPA
-5051 VPRTGAL
+5051 VPRSGAL

-5088 DGELDLPALRTAL
+5088 DGRLDVSALRTAL
-5101 TGLIGRHE
+5101 TGLIARHE

-5124 VVHEPAEAELDL
+5124 VVHPPTEVDLDL
-5136 VDLTA
+5136 VDLA
-5141 DPDALTALLQ
+5141 GDAEALTARLQ

-5158 NLRHGPLLRAKLF
+5158 DLRHGPLLRVRLF
-5171 RLAADRH
+5171 RLADDWH

-5190 GWSTGVLLGELGEL
+5190 GWSTGVLLAELSEL
-5204 YRAAVLGEQPE
+5204 YRAATLDQAPE

-5230 RANLAGAA
+5230 RATLAGSA
-5238 LTEQLTYWQSTLDG
+5238 LTEQLDYWQSTLDG

-5259 TDRPRPPVRTSTG
+5259 LDRPRPAVRTSTG
-5272 AEHELA
+5272 AEHEFA
-5278 IPVEVTSAL
+5278 VPAEVADAL
-5287 RELGRTHGGT
+5287 KALGRAHGGT
-5297 LFTTLL
+5297 LFMTLL
-5303 AATQLVLHRWS
+5303 AATQLVLRRWS

-5350 DGQRSFTE
+5350 DGQRTFTE

-5364 ETVLGAFAHQEVPF
+5364 ETVQGAFKHQEVPF

-5406 PHSGIDLPGL
+5406 PHSGVDLPGL

-5448 YNADLFDPG
+5448 YNADLFDPA
-5457 TIARFGEHL
+5457 TITRFGEHL

-5472 IAEDPARPVAELP
+5472 IAADPAQPVDDLP
-5485 LLSEAERDRLRWDWN
+5485 LLGATERDRLLLEWN
-5500 DTDHPV
+5500 NTDQTV
-5506 APATLAELIEVQV
+5506 APATLAELVEAQV

-5525 PAVISPQGTVSF
+5525 PAVISPQGTISF

-5551 VQRGAGPE
+5551 VGRGAGPE
-5559 RIVALALPRSAEII
+5559 RIVALALPRSVEII
-5573 MAELAV
+5573 VAQLAV

-5602 ADADPVLVI
+5602 ADAKPVLVL
-5611 DEDFLAAT
+5611 DQDFLTQT
-5619 QSTVDACPAA
+5619 QSTVDECPAHD
-5629 NLPNTVALS
+5629 LPNVVALG

-5652 PKGVLVSHRG
+5652 PKGVVVSHAG

-5671 DRFEVRPG
+5671 DRFEVQPG
-5679 DRVLEFASPSFDASV
+5679 DRVLEFASPSFDASI
-5694 LELCLA
+5694 LELCMA

-5717 QQLADV
+5717 DQLAEV
-5723 LREQRVTHA
+5723 LAAQRVTHA

-5740 TVPEA
+5740 TVPET
-5745 ELPELRTLVVGGDAC
+5745 ELPEFRTLIVGGDAC

-5793 VPGGIPPIGKPI
+5793 VPGGTPPIGGPI
-5805 WNTRVHVLDQ
+5805 WNTQVYVLDQ
-5815 RLREVPI
+5815 RLRPVPT

-5832 DGLARGYLNRAG
+5832 DGLARGYLNRPG

-5849 FLANPFGPIG
+5849 FLPNPFSLDGG
-5859 SRMYRTGDVVRWT
+5859 RMYRTGDVVRWT
-5872 ADGQLEFIG
+5872 GMGQLEFVG

-5908 LAEAVAEVHVDGSRK
+5908 IAEAIAEVRVEGQRK

-5930 PAGGQVSALELREF
+5930 PAGQEVTALELREF
-5944 AAATLPDYMVPSS
+5944 VAATLPDYMVPSS
-5957 ITVLDRLPLSPNG
+5957 INLLERLPLTPNG
-5970 KVDRKALPAPEY
+5970 KVDRKALPEPE
-5982 APELTAAYR
+5982 AGPELTAAYR

-6006 EVLGLARVGTSDNFF
+6006 EVLGLARVGTADNFF

-6045 TKDLFGNQTIG
+6045 TKDLFANQTIG
-6056 ALAKVAT
+6056 GLAKVVT

-6072 APAVGAVPLT
+6072 EAAVGAVPLT

-6104 VELDHTADPAALD
+6104 LELDHNADPAALE
-6117 NALQALVEHH
+6117 AAVQALLEHH

-6138 GQWHQYNPPFTPG
+6138 GQWHQYNPPFTPAG
-6151 EILRRHDLSTVDPSE
+6151 IIRGHDLSTVDPAE
-6166 RRAAMERVADEVHA
+6166 QRAAMERVADQVHA

-6186 SPQLKAVLFDC
+6186 GPQLKAVLFDC

-6224 LETAYQQAARGA
+6224 LDTAYQQAARGA

-6257 VASGGLDHQLTHW
+6257 VAGGGLDHELTHW
-6270 TKALDG
+6270 TRALDG
-6276 APLPV
+6276 AELPV
-6281 DHQDRPVAE
+6281 DHRDRPVEE
-6290 PGTVSVELSR
+6290 PATVTVELSR
-6300 PDTEAL
+6300 QATEAL

-6323 TALAWAISRWTGS
+6323 TALAWAISRWTGQ
-6336 ERVSI
+6336 ERVSV

-6352 DGVDLSRTVGWFTT
+6352 DGIDLSRTVGWFTT

-6392 LRAVPDNGFGF
+6392 LRALPNNGFGF
-6403 GALRHLGSPEVRAQL
+6403 GALRHLGTPEVREQL
-6418 AADDRKPQI
+6418 AAGRRAQI

-6437 AVRGEAEEGLY
+6437 AVRGEAEAGLY
-6448 HTAHGSI
+6448 HAAHGSI

-6483 WHYRPDRH
+6483 WHYRPDTH

-6501 DFQAALEHIA
+6501 DFRTALEQIA
-6511 RDCGGKQ
+6511 LDCGGKQ